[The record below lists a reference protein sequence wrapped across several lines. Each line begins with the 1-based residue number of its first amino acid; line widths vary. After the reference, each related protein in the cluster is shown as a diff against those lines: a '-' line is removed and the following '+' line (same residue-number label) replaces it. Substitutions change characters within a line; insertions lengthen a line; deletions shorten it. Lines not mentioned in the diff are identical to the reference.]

1 MQALAQQQVS
11 KQSSLLVSAFKPDRA
26 APRPAQSLSPILLQ
40 QQVMGNQAVQRMLQ
54 TRIIQAKLAVS
65 EPGDRYEQEAD
76 RVADQ
81 VMRMPEPHLQRQ
93 VEPEEE
99 EEKVQTKL
107 IRDQITPL
115 VQRQVEPEEEDE
127 EKVQTKLIGDQ
138 FTPLIQRQV
147 EPEEE
152 DEEKVQTKL
161 ISDQFTPLIQR
172 QIEPEEEDEEK
183 VQTKLIGDQFTPLIQ
198 RQIEPEEEDEEK
210 VQTKYLND
218 ENPLIKRQKEKNFQT
233 KGETGNHPPF
243 SLPGSQLSFAQTTGF
258 PLQEDIRSQMEA
270 HFGSDFTHVRIHT
283 DNSAHQMNQNLRA
296 QAFTHGQDIYFR
308 EGYYNPGSYA
318 GKRLLAHE
326 LVHVLQQGATSQKK
340 TISNLSG
347 TNLIQRMT
355 WSEIG
360 TSLTD
365 LFTSSF
371 LSLFEG
377 LDALRQNFLR
387 HLRDF
392 ARRVPGYRLLTV
404 VLGRDPITDESVERN
419 GRNFIEGGL
428 DVIPGGRLLQR
439 KLEETGALDEAAA
452 WLDEQIRILD
462 FEPAAIIQ
470 EFSQFLRSLELSDFG
485 RPLSVLQRIQNIF
498 QPPIERILRFAENVA
513 RRLLQIVKDYL
524 ISEVIDFIQRR
535 TRAYPLIRIILRQ
548 DPISGEEV
556 PYSTIELLRAFMNL
570 SETGAEQLRQMEETG
585 TLRRAASWI
594 DNAVGI
600 ITGNVRRIIAAFS
613 NIWDGV
619 TIQNLMNPF
628 STFERIYGSFAEPIA
643 NIFSFLVQVG
653 IQVLSFIKDALI
665 QRLVGFA
672 QTVRGYPLLTVILG
686 KDPFSG
692 ETVLPTANNFIRGFL
707 SFLSDGEERFRNLVQ
722 SGAIDRAMTW
732 LSSEVVQLNLT
743 WEAIRALFLR
753 AWQRLSI
760 GDLANPREAF
770 WRMVNLF
777 RGPVSRIIRFA
788 GSVAMKILEFVFE
801 GIMGAGGARVLNI
814 LKQGRDTFLTIINN
828 PVGFLRNLIGAVVQ
842 GFRLFGQNIGR
853 HLVSGL
859 VGWLFGALQGAGL
872 QLPERLDMRG
882 VISLALQIL
891 GLTYQRI
898 RPRLVRLLGER
909 IVSGLESTFEVVR
922 LLVTEGPAAIWE
934 KIVEYAGNLRDQVV
948 EGIRNWVITRVVIS
962 GVTYLASLFTP
973 ASAVVQ
979 AIRTTYNVIMWF
991 IERIQQLMGLVEA
1004 ITNSISN
1011 IASGNI
1017 SAAANYVE
1025 QTLGRILPLIIS
1037 LLARLLGLG
1046 GITDTIRRII
1056 ARIRRPIDRAL
1067 DRAVRWIAG
1076 QARRL
1081 VRGGRAGGRAAV
1093 GPEATFEAA
1102 GERHRVWVQVVN
1114 NNPRL
1119 MISSEEEIL
1128 ANYFSGLEQR
1138 IRAMPENEQKR
1149 SLLERLTVA
1158 RDTARRIQ
1166 TGALRAA
1173 IASGAGST
1181 IGRELD
1187 ILINELRNIVIE
1199 ASISDYNPG
1208 VYQYIVSGDRPMMAH
1223 GWMALSGGPAHVRI
1237 VGGINNCISSINNSN
1252 AGVHIDAIFH
1262 SGHLIGRQFG
1272 GSGGRDNL
1280 VPMEGRMNMSWY
1292 STIEGFVRSR
1302 LQNNEMIHISLVV
1315 HYNDSRPFENLIT
1328 DEDLIKIPRHLLAD
1342 ARPEFE
1348 KIPHAI
1354 IFTIK
1359 RRHLDNHIETLQ
1371 SGAPFDPRRHLALS
1385 IRPAAH
1391 AAMIGGW
1398 RYPTG
1403 HPKAGRPRPAR
1414 EIHG

>member
-11 KQSSLLVSAFKPDRA
+11 KQSSLLVSAFKPGRA
-26 APRPAQSLSPILLQ
+26 APRPAQALSPILRQ

-76 RVADQ
+76 RVAEQ

-115 VQRQVEPEEEDE
+115 VQRQVEPEEEEE
-127 EKVQTKLIGDQ
+127 EKVQTKLISDQ

-147 EPEEE
+147 EPEEEEEKVQTKLISNQFTPLIQRQAEPEEE

-172 QIEPEEEDEEK
+172 QVEPEEEDEEE
-183 VQTKLIGDQFTPLIQ
+183 VQTKS
-198 RQIEPEEEDEEK
+198 
-210 VQTKYLND
+210 LND
-218 ENPLIKRQKEKNFQT
+218 ENPLIQRQKEKNFQT

-243 SLPGSQLSFAQTTGF
+243 SLPGSQFSFAQTTGF

-308 EGYYNPGSYA
+308 EGYYNPGSFA

-326 LVHVLQQGATSQKK
+326 LVHVLQQGASSQKK
-340 TISNLSG
+340 SISNLSG
-347 TNLIQRMT
+347 TNIIQRMT

-387 HLRDF
+387 RLRDF

-404 VLGRDPITDESVERN
+404 VLGRDPITDESIERN

-498 QPPIERILRFAENVA
+498 QPPIERLLRFAENVA
-513 RRLLQIVKDYL
+513 SRLLQIVKDYL
-524 ISEVIDFIQRR
+524 ISQVIDFIQRR
-535 TRAYPLIRIILRQ
+535 TRAYPLVRIILRQ

-556 PYSTIELLRAFMNL
+556 PYTTIDLLRAFMNL

-585 TLRRAASWI
+585 TLQRAASWI

-600 ITGNVRRIIAAFS
+600 ITGNVRRIVTAFS
-613 NIWDGV
+613 NIWDEV
-619 TIQNLMNPF
+619 TIQNLMNPI
-628 STFERIYGSFAEPIA
+628 STFERIYENFAEPIA

-653 IQVLSFIKDALI
+653 VQVLSFIKDALI
-665 QRLVGFA
+665 QRLVRFA

-686 KDPFSG
+686 KDPFS
-692 ETVLPTANNFIRGFL
+692 EEAVLPTPNNFIRGFL

-722 SGAIDRAMTW
+722 SGAIDRAMAW

-753 AWQRLSI
+753 AWERLSI
-760 GDLANPREAF
+760 GDLANPIEAF

-922 LLVTEGPAAIWE
+922 LLITEGPAAIWE
-934 KIVEYAGNLRDQVV
+934 RIVEYAGNLRDQVV

-1046 GITDTIRRII
+1046 GITDAIRRII
-1056 ARIRRPIDRAL
+1056 GRIQRPIDRAL
-1067 DRAVRWIAG
+1067 DRAVQWIAG

-1081 VRGGRAGGRAAV
+1081 RGRMNGMDRSAIGAV
-1093 GPEATFEAA
+1093 GEWWEHYESFTDRQGQAHRLFFSGRGEAA
-1102 GERHRVWVQVVN
+1102 RLKVRTNEMFTEDFAARMRQVFEEDPIAEAFGRRRLADCIRLQSEIDNRKILVERARTRRE
-1114 NNPRL
+1114 PSL
-1119 MISSEEEIL
+1119 LS
-1128 ANYFSGLEQR
+1128 LEQR
-1138 IRAMPENEQKR
+1138 LKDSTGRLSNNMKDLIDLLPENQSSDSPVDPGDFVTMPYGSQRRKAEIIVVSRERIHYKR
-1149 SLLERLTVA
+1149 EFDASTLRMGA
-1158 RDTARRIQ
+1158 RNFKDEWDAGRIRKYHVEGSRE
-1166 TGALRAA
+1166 TYLGATPGK
-1173 IASGAGST
+1173 ASAT
-1181 IGRELD
+1181 GRELIRQKYPEPTHRRTVNNVVEIQWD
-1187 ILINELRNIVIE
+1187 TNRWHPLIDCDM
-1199 ASISDYNPG
+1199 SHDP
-1208 VYQYIVSGDRPMMAH
+1208 
-1223 GWMALSGGPAHVRI
+1223 
-1237 VGGINNCISSINNSN
+1237 
-1252 AGVHIDAIFH
+1252 IDAVDYWNNTGKFYRPHPPPPHDAVRAWMLDWHNYI
-1262 SGHLIGRQFG
+1262 LEPAAI
-1272 GSGGRDNL
+1272 N
-1280 VPMEGRMNMSWY
+1280 
-1292 STIEGFVRSR
+1292 RSR
-1302 LQNNEMIHISLVV
+1302 G
-1315 HYNDSRPFENLIT
+1315 SRHGRT
-1328 DEDLIKIPRHLLAD
+1328 YD
-1342 ARPEFE
+1342 
-1348 KIPHAI
+1348 
-1354 IFTIK
+1354 T
-1359 RRHLDNHIETLQ
+1359 
-1371 SGAPFDPRRHLALS
+1371 
-1385 IRPAAH
+1385 PA
-1391 AAMIGGW
+1391 
-1398 RYPTG
+1398 
-1403 HPKAGRPRPAR
+1403 
-1414 EIHG
+1414 